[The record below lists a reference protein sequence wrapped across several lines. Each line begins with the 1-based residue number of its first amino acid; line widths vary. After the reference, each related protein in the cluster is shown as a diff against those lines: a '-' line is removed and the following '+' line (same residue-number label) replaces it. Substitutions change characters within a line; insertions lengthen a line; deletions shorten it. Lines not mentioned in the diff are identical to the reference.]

1 MEIRRVQKKPT
12 GRMRMNL
19 LSITKALGQ
28 RIRYFR
34 KLRKMSQALLGALMH
49 VSQQV
54 IAKYESGRAML
65 PAIRVPSLCEALDI
79 TTDELFAGLPRF
91 MPVRMGRRAR
101 LTATRAGPI

>member
-1 MEIRRVQKKPT
+1 
-12 GRMRMNL
+12 MNL

-54 IAKYESGRAML
+54 IASYESGRAML

-79 TTDELFAGLPRF
+79 TTVELFAGLPL

-101 LTATRAGPI
+101 LTATRAGPT

>member
-1 MEIRRVQKKPT
+1 MT
-12 GRMRMNL
+12 L

-54 IAKYESGRAML
+54 IANYESGRALL
-65 PAIRVPSLCEALDI
+65 PAIRVPTLCEALNI
-79 TTDELFAGLPRF
+79 TTTELFAGLPRF
-91 MPVRMGRRAR
+91 KPVRAGRRAR
-101 LTATRAGPI
+101 LTSTRAGPT